1 VEAGSLNIV
10 AKKESFTD
18 QDVTKQYT
26 SARLNSKFAFKYGR
40 IDVRAKVPNE
50 AGTWPAIWMLGKN
63 VNEDGG
69 ILIQL
74 WDS

>member
-1 VEAGSLNIV
+1 LQ
-10 AKKESFTD
+10 KKETFTD

-26 SARLNSKFAFKYGR
+26 SARLSNFFKYGR
-40 IDVRAKVPNE
+40 IDVRKSTSE

-74 WDS
+74 YGTANWPAW